1 MESRIPMDPEMKLRL
16 SAPYFAGVVMQ
27 GVDAPVVS
35 ALDETTYGSHTPDS
49 TGYVHY
55 ASV

>member
-1 MESRIPMDPEMKLRL
+1 MDPEMKLRL